1 MGSGKSWTC
10 VQPPGEIKEEI
21 PVMAPRTVQQLFG
34 LKPEELN
41 ALTVLSGLEGFRGGK
56 GQDVAAVAANVL
68 ARRLQGG
75 WGGVDIRNIAKSPG
89 QYEAVF
95 DYSMQQ
101 LADPA
106 FGARVLGGQAE
117 FDRLRNIVNN
127 PALVG
132 EQFTKSKGAQSFR
145 GVAAYDARK
154 PGDYTPIYGQ
164 SNFYFN
170 PLDQATYKKGAG
182 IFGSP
187 GPTAQ
192 TAAVQTAAAPS
203 ANLSPE
209 ALTAALRQRRQ
220 QKTTSLLDTFKQQAV
235 QGLIQNLSVINPFG
249 FLQ

>member
-1 MGSGKSWTC
+1 
-10 VQPPGEIKEEI
+10 
-21 PVMAPRTVQQLFG
+21 MAPRTVQQLFG

-101 LADPA
+101 LADPS

-132 EQFTKSKGAQSFR
+132 EQFQRSKGAQSFR
-145 GVAAYDARK
+145 GVAAYGNRK
-154 PGDYTPIYGQ
+154 QGDYTPIPGQ

-170 PLDQATYKKGAG
+170 PLDKATYQKGVG

-187 GPTAQ
+187 APVAQPVPAPAAGPGI
-192 TAAVQTAAAPS
+192 
-203 ANLSPE
+203 SPE

-220 QKTTSLLDTFKQQAV
+220 QKTTSLLDTFKEAAV
-235 QGLIQNLSVINPFG
+235 KGLIENLSVINPLG

>member
-1 MGSGKSWTC
+1 
-10 VQPPGEIKEEI
+10 
-21 PVMAPRTVQQLFG
+21 MAPKTVQQLFG

-41 ALTVLSGLEGFRGGK
+41 ALTVLSGLEGYRGGQ

-106 FGARVLGGQAE
+106 FGAKTLGGQAE
-117 FDRLRNIVNN
+117 FERLRNIVNN

-132 EQFTKSKGAQSFR
+132 EQFRKSKGAQSFR
-145 GVAAYDARK
+145 GVAAYGNKK
-154 PGDYTPIYGQ
+154 PGDYMPIPGQ

-170 PLDQATYKKGAG
+170 PLEQNLYQKGVN
-182 IFGSP
+182 IFGDLSGGQQVSSTDSRSVEEILSSTLGGIRKEDLEQKEQKSQGLLQTVKDAIKGSLLRSAIPGLISP
-187 GPTAQ
+187 GAMY
-192 TAAVQTAAAPS
+192 
-203 ANLSPE
+203 
-209 ALTAALRQRRQ
+209 
-220 QKTTSLLDTFKQQAV
+220 
-235 QGLIQNLSVINPFG
+235 
-249 FLQ
+249 

>member
-1 MGSGKSWTC
+1 
-10 VQPPGEIKEEI
+10 
-21 PVMAPRTVQQLFG
+21 MAPRTVQQLFG

-101 LADPA
+101 LADPS
-106 FGARVLGGQAE
+106 FGARVLGGQSE
-117 FDRLRNIVNN
+117 FERLRNIVNN

-132 EQFTKSKGAQSFR
+132 EQFQRSKGAQSFR
-145 GVAAYDARK
+145 GVAAYENRK
-154 PGDYTPIYGQ
+154 PGDYTPIPGQ

-170 PLDQATYKKGAG
+170 PLDKTTYQKGVG

-187 GPTAQ
+187 GP
-192 TAAVQTAAAPS
+192 AAQTAAAPTGQS
-203 ANLSPE
+203 GLSPE

-220 QKTTSLLDTFKQQAV
+220 QKTTSLLDMFKQEAIK
-235 QGLIQNLSVINPFG
+235 GMIQNLSVINPFG
-249 FLQ
+249 LLQ